1 MAQLDNKLTEA
12 IKKWLDTAP
21 DERDVVAGATILLQ
35 LNRNRAMFNTITRRP
50 QREADRLE
58 YELRKHLRIRLD
70 NMTIA
75 DVAKMETSVIPSAK
89 NVIDEPPVV
98 STDDEL
104 PEVHKARG
112 RRADHDALPQHI
124 QSLWDNNLVLYQRIK
139 LLFEE
144 LKAMENALPCDRY
157 ERLKLLDEAD
167 KTYRANLAAYDD
179 YVGAPGEASEAVG
192 DADERQDGVAATS
205 VKQVGAARKTLS
217 KYRQQLARLVTD
229 GDERAEEVRGRLQE
243 AVRVIQAAGA
253 GFAPATQSE
262 LEALGVKF

>member
-1 MAQLDNKLTEA
+1 MAKYQNVLNNIKKVEVIEARHLSGVYVINGVGVVLNYWRNFTEVPITGLAEVEMSTQIENKIRLITTKLTFHTPGHFEVWDCEVCFRVTTLNGA
-12 IKKWLDTAP
+12 QWL
-21 DERDVVAGATILLQ
+21 
-35 LNRNRAMFNTITRRP
+35 M
-50 QREADRLE
+50 
-58 YELRKHLRIRLD
+58 
-70 NMTIA
+70 
-75 DVAKMETSVIPSAK
+75 
-89 NVIDEPPVV
+89 
-98 STDDEL
+98 
-104 PEVHKARG
+104 
-112 RRADHDALPQHI
+112 
-124 QSLWDNNLVLYQRIK
+124 
-139 LLFEE
+139 FEE